1 MKPSERPP
9 NGRKSWA
16 DRLTCSVPTRHEL
29 AASRWLKPVSAQ
41 ILDPQLW
48 RLNHEAVARGVAI
61 GIFWAFAIP
70 LAQFVAA
77 TAHAVWWRA
86 NIPVAASTTLITN
99 PFTIGFWWY
108 LAYRVGSL
116 LLGKA
121 PLEPM
126 AEGASRLAW
135 LAGLGGPALL
145 GMGLFA
151 VGGAVIG
158 YLLVKIIWRVY
169 TWSKRRY
176 RLRK

>member
-1 MKPSERPP
+1 MAERLL
-9 NGRKSWA
+9 G
-16 DRLTCSVPTRHEL
+16 SVPTRHEL
-29 AASRWLKPVSAQ
+29 AASRWLKPLSEH

-77 TAHAVWWRA
+77 TTHAVWWRA
-86 NIPVAASTTLITN
+86 NIPIAASATLITN

-108 LAYRVGSL
+108 LAYRIGSL
-116 LLGKA
+116 ILDKP

-126 AEGASRLAW
+126 TEGVSRLTW

-145 GMGLFA
+145 GMGMFA
-151 VGGAVIG
+151 VGGAGIG
-158 YLLVKIIWRVY
+158 YLAVKIVWRIY
-169 TWSKRRY
+169 ISFKRRY
-176 RLRK
+176 RLMK